1 MWGQMD
7 AGRVPPAGGSR
18 LVIACDG
25 RSASTPLPHA
35 RISEDARASL
45 LLAPQDEGARP
56 HTRETKRILG
66 RFPDHVEV

>member
-7 AGRVPPAGGSR
+7 AGRVPPAGGR

-35 RISEDARASL
+35 RIFEDARASL

-56 HTRETKRILG
+56 HTRI
-66 RFPDHVEV
+66 HA